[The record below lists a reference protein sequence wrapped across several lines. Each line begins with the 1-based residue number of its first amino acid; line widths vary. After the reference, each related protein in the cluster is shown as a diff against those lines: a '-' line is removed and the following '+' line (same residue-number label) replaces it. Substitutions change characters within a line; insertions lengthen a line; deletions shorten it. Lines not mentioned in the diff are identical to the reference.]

1 MHFLS
6 DYVRAGIK
14 MCSLAEGDLSEM
26 VMATSLETERV
37 KEELLICKKCRLHK
51 SVVKLR

>member
-1 MHFLS
+1 
-6 DYVRAGIK
+6 

-26 VMATSLETERV
+26 VMATSLGTDGV
-37 KEELLICKKCRLHK
+37 KDELLICKKCRQHK